1 MTQFDKQ
8 TALRAMETQG
18 AADAQAFRKSVIQD
32 KLDGTAIIEGESK
45 IPAWRQGPYQT
56 VGAPVQYEGQ
66 VYKVWQAHDSTGNES
81 WNPRDAVSLFDICH
95 TKDPAKAKPYQAPGG
110 SRGLYQNGECMTWT
124 DGKVYVSGI
133 DNNAY
138 TPESY
143 PQGWTAQE

>member
-95 TKDPAKAKPYQAPGG
+95 TKDPAKAKPYQAPSG

-124 DGKVYVSGI
+124 DGKVYASTM
-133 DNNAY
+133 DSNAY

-143 PQGWTAQE
+143 PQGWEEV

>member
-95 TKDPAKAKPYQAPGG
+95 TKDPAKAKPYQAPSG
-110 SRGLYQNGECMTWT
+110 SRGLYQNGECMIWT

-143 PQGWTAQE
+143 AAGWKEA

>member
-8 TALRAMETQG
+8 TALRAMEAQG

-32 KLDGTAIIEGESK
+32 KLDGTAIIEGEDK

-110 SRGLYQNGECMTWT
+110 SRGLYQKGECMVWT
-124 DGKVYVSGI
+124 DGKRYVSAI

>member
-8 TALRAMETQG
+8 TALRAMEAQG

-95 TKDPAKAKPYQAPGG
+95 TKDPAKAKPYQAPSG

-124 DGKVYVSGI
+124 DGKVYVSVI
-133 DNNAY
+133 DSNAY

-143 PQGWTAQE
+143 PEGWKEA

>member
-8 TALRAMETQG
+8 TALRAMEAQG
-18 AADAQAFRKSVIQD
+18 VADAQAFRKSVIQD

-95 TKDPAKAKPYQAPGG
+95 TKDPPRPSPIRPPAGAGVCIRTG
-110 SRGLYQNGECMTWT
+110 S
-124 DGKVYVSGI
+124 
-133 DNNAY
+133 A
-138 TPESY
+138 
-143 PQGWTAQE
+143 

>member
-8 TALRAMETQG
+8 TALRAMEAQG

-66 VYKVWQAHDSTGNES
+66 VYKVWQAHDSTGNAG
-81 WNPRDAVSLFDICH
+81 WNPRDAFSLFDICH
-95 TKDPAKAKPYQAPGG
+95 TKDPAKAKPYQAPSG
-110 SRGLYQNGECMTWT
+110 SRGLYQKGECMVWT
-124 DGKVYVSGI
+124 DGKRYVSAM

-143 PQGWTAQE
+143 AQGWKEA

>member
-8 TALRAMETQG
+8 TALRAMEAQG
-18 AADAQAFRKSVIQD
+18 AADAQAFRARAIAQS
-32 KLDGTAIIEGESK
+32 LDGTAIIAEEDK

-66 VYKVWQAHDSTGNES
+66 VYKVWLAHDSTGNAG

-95 TKDPAKAKPYQAPGG
+95 TKDPGKAKPYQAPSG
-110 SRGLYQNGECMTWT
+110 SRGLYQKGECMVWT
-124 DGKVYVSGI
+124 DGKIYASTM

-143 PQGWTAQE
+143 AQGWKEA

>member
-95 TKDPAKAKPYQAPGG
+95 TKDPAKAKPYQAPSG
-110 SRGLYQNGECMTWT
+110 SRGLYQNGECMIWT
-124 DGKVYVSGI
+124 DWKVYASTM
-133 DNNAY
+133 DSNAY

-143 PQGWTAQE
+143 PQGWEEV

>member
-8 TALRAMETQG
+8 TALRAMEAQG
-18 AADAQAFRKSVIQD
+18 AADAQAFRKSVIED
-32 KLDGTAIIEGESK
+32 KLDGTAIIEGEDK
-45 IPAWRQGPYQT
+45 IPVWRQGPYQM

-66 VYKVWQAHDSTGNES
+66 VYKVWQAHDSTGNAG

-95 TKDPAKAKPYQAPGG
+95 TKDPAKAKPYQAPSG
-110 SRGLYQNGECMTWT
+110 SRGLYQNGECMIWT
-124 DGKVYVSGI
+124 DGKVYSSTM

-143 PQGWTAQE
+143 AKGWKEA

>member
-8 TALRAMETQG
+8 TALRAMENQG
-18 AADAQAFRKSVIQD
+18 AADAQAFRSRAIAQS
-32 KLDGTAIIEGESK
+32 LDGTAIIAEEDK

-95 TKDPAKAKPYQAPGG
+95 TKDPAKAKPYQAPSG
-110 SRGLYQNGECMTWT
+110 SRGLYQKGECMVWT
-124 DGKVYVSGI
+124 DGKRYVSAI

-138 TPESY
+138 TPDSY
-143 PQGWTAQE
+143 AQGWTAQE

>member
-32 KLDGTAIIEGESK
+32 KLDGTAIIEGEYK

-66 VYKVWQAHDSTGNES
+66 VYKVWQAHDSTGNAG

-95 TKDPAKAKPYQAPGG
+95 TKDPAKAKPYQAPSG
-110 SRGLYQNGECMTWT
+110 SRGLYQKGECMVWT
-124 DGKVYVSGI
+124 DGKVYASTM
-133 DNNAY
+133 DSNAY

-143 PQGWTAQE
+143 AAGWTAQE